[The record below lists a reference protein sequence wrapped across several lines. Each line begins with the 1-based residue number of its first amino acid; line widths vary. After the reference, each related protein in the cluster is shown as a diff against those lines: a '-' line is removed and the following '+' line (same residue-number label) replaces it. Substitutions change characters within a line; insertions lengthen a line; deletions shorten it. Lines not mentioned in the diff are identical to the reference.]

1 MTLIQHGNGGVIS
14 PESMV
19 NPKVGELIAY
29 IVNDIN
35 SRGKLATKEKVLM
48 LLYLFDIEYYRT
60 HRETFTGFTWVWDD
74 EKLLANM
81 TEEAWHI

>member
-1 MTLIQHGNGGVIS
+1 
-14 PESMV
+14 MV